1 MLSHMGLETVTQI
14 ESNVRTEAKDRNPAA
29 WLRSTF
35 LVPLVLLGLT
45 LAMFGSVLLS
55 PGDRILSKLGNDLS
69 NYFVYWRQF
78 CFEQLRAGHI
88 PLWNPH
94 VFSGTPSMGGFQSA
108 LLYPPNWIYLVL
120 PLPKAIDC
128 EIALH
133 VFLLGLF
140 MAMWT
145 GRYHL
150 HPLAVLLASA
160 AVMFGGTFF
169 LHIYPGHL
177 ATLDAMAWVPLIL
190 LTVDELVDHPR
201 PEWVFVG
208 ILAAVMQLLA
218 GSPQTVFNTVVTCLA
233 YGAMRLHKAPYPW
246 QTLLAV
252 AIVGAASAIVSAV
265 QIWTGLQAVGEGMRH
280 GGVPFA
286 FAASFSFPP
295 ENFITLLVPGFFGN
309 LTGFPYWGR
318 GFFFWEMCPFF
329 GSTAL
334 SMAVF
339 GLAVRSSKRAIWG
352 AMVVLLFGIALAEHT
367 PVFLM
372 LYRWV
377 PGFDHF
383 RSHSKFIFE
392 ATLFLTLLAA
402 FGMDGVLR
410 STRGAKVGALLLLVG
425 ALVIGGV
432 GVSLRYGANF
442 ASIVSSWNK
451 VASAISAGESLAPG
465 YSGQGRRS
473 KNLLALSRNTQFLAR
488 SRQFAGSQCLIS
500 AAIFVVLGMLLF
512 LRTFNPKA
520 AYLLAFFGIA
530 EVFAFAQATLTSF
543 PLRATIPTSIQEFL
557 AAHPGDYR
565 VFEQGFDNSAM
576 IIGAEDI
583 WGYDP
588 MIFRRY
594 AQLLAYSEGDSPEP
608 AEITPPQFRLLSP
621 LLRVLR
627 LRFVFFDRLPA
638 SVYEISGALPH
649 LLLVS
654 DWLQI
659 ADGDRILKT
668 LGSRTFD
675 PQKTAILETKPDPPP
690 VSGDPTG
697 SIKLLRSDTD
707 SLVVSALVARP
718 TLLLITDCYSR
729 YWRAVAL
736 PGSSQERYKVLPA
749 DYTLMAVPLSTG
761 RHLIRLEYA
770 PSGYLI
776 GRWISVTGLAAYLA
790 GLSLLLWRKRRL
802 RIIAGSAFGA
812 DEPRDG
818 PIT

>member
-1 MLSHMGLETVTQI
+1 MGLETVTRLAT
-14 ESNVRTEAKDRNPAA
+14 NVRTEAKERNPAG

-35 LVPLVLLGLT
+35 LVPLVLLGLA
-45 LAMFGSVLLS
+45 LAMFGSILLS
-55 PGDRILSKLGNDLS
+55 PGDQILSNIGNDLA

-78 CFEQLRAGHI
+78 GFEQLRAGHI

-94 VFSGTPSMGGFQSA
+94 VFSGVPSLGNFQSA

-120 PLPKAIDC
+120 PLSKAINC

-150 HPLAVLLASA
+150 HPLAVLLGSA
-160 AVMFGGTFF
+160 AVMFGGAFF

-190 LTVDELVDHPR
+190 LTVDELMDDPR
-201 PEWVFVG
+201 PQWVFVG
-208 ILAAVMQLLA
+208 ILAFVMQLLA
-218 GSPQTVFNTVVTCLA
+218 GSPQTVFNTVVTCVA
-233 YGAMRLHKAPYPW
+233 YGAMRLHNAPYPR

-252 AIVGAASAIVSAV
+252 AIVGAASAIISAV
-265 QIWTGLQAVGEGMRH
+265 QLWTGLQAVGEGTRQ
-280 GGVPFA
+280 GGVSFA

-309 LTGFPYWGR
+309 LTRFPYWGR
-318 GFFFWEMCPFF
+318 ELCLWEVCPFF
-329 GSTAL
+329 GLTAL

-339 GLAVRSSKRAIWG
+339 GLAARFSKRAIWG
-352 AMVVLLFGIALAEHT
+352 AMVVVLFGIALAGHT
-367 PVFLM
+367 PMFLI

-377 PGFDHF
+377 PGFNHF
-383 RSHSKFIFE
+383 RSHSKFIFD
-392 ATLFLTLLAA
+392 ATLFLALLAA

-410 STRGAKVGALLLLVG
+410 STRGAKLGALVLLVG

-432 GVSLRYGANF
+432 GVSLRYGANS

-451 VASAISAGESLAPG
+451 VASAISLDESSPLSYFG
-465 YSGQGRRS
+465 KGRRS
-473 KNLLALSRNTQFLAR
+473 TNVLALPRYTEFIAR

-500 AAIFVVLGMLLF
+500 AAIFIVLGMLLF
-512 LRTFNPKA
+512 LRTVNAKA

-530 EVFAFAQATLTSF
+530 EVFVFARSTLSSF
-543 PLRATIPTSIQEFL
+543 PLREAIPSSIQEFL

-565 VFEQGFDNSAM
+565 VFDQGSENSAM
-576 IIGAEDI
+576 VIGAEDI

-588 MIFRRY
+588 MIFKRY
-594 AQLLAYSEGDSPEP
+594 TQLLTYSQGGSPEH
-608 AEITPPQFRLLSP
+608 ADISLQFRRLSP
-621 LLRVLR
+621 LLRLLR
-627 LRFVFFDRLPA
+627 LRFVFFDRLPE
-638 SVYEISGALPH
+638 SVYEISGALPQ

-654 DWLQI
+654 NWLQI
-659 ADGDRILKT
+659 ADRDRILNT
-668 LGSRTFD
+668 LSSRTFD
-675 PQKTAILETKPDPPP
+675 PQKTVILETEPDPPP
-690 VSGDPTG
+690 VSGEPTG
-697 SIKLLRSDTD
+697 SVKLLRSDTD

-736 PGSSQERYKVLPA
+736 PGSSQGRYKVLPA
-749 DYTLMAVPLSTG
+749 DYTLMVVPLSTG
-761 RHLIRLEYA
+761 RHVIRLEYA

-790 GLSLLLWRKRRL
+790 GLSLFLWYKRQ
-802 RIIAGSAFGA
+802 
-812 DEPRDG
+812 PK
-818 PIT
+818 T